1 MSAADTLSG
10 ARQYPGSGQLAI
22 QVGSMMCVAA
32 ALSAHGMHNIGQGW
46 DLWSAI
52 VSPDPTNLTELLL
65 HFSFLPR
72 LVVSILAGAM
82 LALAGVVFQQVL
94 RNPLA
99 EPTTLGASS
108 GAYLAMVAATLV
120 WPEHAGIS
128 QELIAIGG
136 AGCATGLVFLL
147 AAGGG
152 LSPLTLILSGLVV
165 GLLAGTATSVLT
177 LFFRESLVSVFVW
190 GSGSLVQNDW
200 SGVAYLA
207 PRLLGAL
214 VIVAMLLRPLELFA
228 LDDDGAR
235 SVGLPTNMI
244 RLVALLLAVAV
255 SAVVVSSVGIIG
267 FIGLAAPALV
277 RLGGA
282 RTFRQRVIWAPL
294 FGAALLWLAD
304 QSVQLISSQT
314 REWPTGIL
322 TAFLGAPL
330 LLWMLPRLRHLALGP
345 MQSSFVVERLT
356 WPWAIICIGTLGLAL
371 GLYIAIALGESSTG
385 WHWASGADL
394 QSLLPLRA
402 PRAVAAMAA
411 GSMLAI
417 AGATMQRLT
426 GNPMASPEVLGI
438 SVGASLGVIVS
449 VFVAGQAAGPGSIFS
464 ASAGA
469 FSVLALMLSL
479 GSRAA
484 YSPERMLLTGIALG
498 TAFGALVSMLLALG
512 DPRLGALLNWMAG
525 STYHV
530 TANDAL
536 VACLVATALMA
547 LTPFLARWLEILPLG
562 EAAAR
567 SVGINLGRS
576 RLAALLLSAVATGAA
591 TLIVGPLSFVGLM
604 APHIAR
610 MAGFQ
615 RVMPHMMGSALLGA
629 FIMLVADWLGRN
641 LLFPFQVPAGLL
653 ATVIGGP
660 YFLWLMWKKSPT

>member
-1 MSAADTLSG
+1 
-10 ARQYPGSGQLAI
+10 
-22 QVGSMMCVAA
+22 
-32 ALSAHGMHNIGQGW
+32 
-46 DLWSAI
+46 
-52 VSPDPTNLTELLL
+52 
-65 HFSFLPR
+65 
-72 LVVSILAGAM
+72 
-82 LALAGVVFQQVL
+82 
-94 RNPLA
+94 
-99 EPTTLGASS
+99 
-108 GAYLAMVAATLV
+108 
-120 WPEHAGIS
+120 
-128 QELIAIGG
+128 
-136 AGCATGLVFLL
+136 
-147 AAGGG
+147 
-152 LSPLTLILSGLVV
+152 
-165 GLLAGTATSVLT
+165 
-177 LFFRESLVSVFVW
+177 
-190 GSGSLVQNDW
+190 
-200 SGVAYLA
+200 
-207 PRLLGAL
+207 
-214 VIVAMLLRPLELFA
+214 
-228 LDDDGAR
+228 
-235 SVGLPTNMI
+235 
-244 RLVALLLAVAV
+244 
-255 SAVVVSSVGIIG
+255 
-267 FIGLAAPALV
+267 
-277 RLGGA
+277 
-282 RTFRQRVIWAPL
+282 
-294 FGAALLWLAD
+294 
-304 QSVQLISSQT
+304 
-314 REWPTGIL
+314 
-322 TAFLGAPL
+322 
-330 LLWMLPRLRHLALGP
+330 
-345 MQSSFVVERLT
+345 
-356 WPWAIICIGTLGLAL
+356 
-371 GLYIAIALGESSTG
+371 
-385 WHWASGADL
+385 
-394 QSLLPLRA
+394 
-402 PRAVAAMAA
+402 
-411 GSMLAI
+411 
-417 AGATMQRLT
+417 MQRLT